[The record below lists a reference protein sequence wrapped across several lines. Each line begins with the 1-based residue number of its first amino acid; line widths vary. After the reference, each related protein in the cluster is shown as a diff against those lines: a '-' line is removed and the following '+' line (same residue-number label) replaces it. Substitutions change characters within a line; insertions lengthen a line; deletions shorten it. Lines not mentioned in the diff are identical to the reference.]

1 MGVPTAY
8 GPSTPV
14 DSRLVDRSLAHV
26 RPRSFWLDS
35 TPDPDGTSSRGSDA
49 SGLRHADLIVV
60 GGGYTGLWAALQA
73 KERDPSRTV
82 VLLEAVTIAWA
93 ASGRNG
99 GFCDASLTHGDEN
112 GKRHFADDLDTLK
125 RLGLE
130 NFSAMRDTIERYGI
144 DAEWEDVGMLQ
155 VATEPHQIA
164 FIEELAADNGELFL
178 DAEATRALVDSPL
191 YRAGVHLREGI
202 SLVHPVKLAQGL
214 RRACESLGVE
224 IHEHT
229 RATGLRRSSDG
240 SMVVQT
246 DAGEYTA
253 PRVALATNGFRSL
266 VRRADFLV
274 VPVYD
279 YALMTEPLS
288 AEQLGRIGWQGR
300 QGIGDSSRQ
309 FHYYRLSADNRV
321 LFGGYDAIY
330 HRGGR
335 IRNSQDQRPATF
347 RLLADHF
354 FRTFPQLDDVDF
366 SHAWGGAIDMST
378 KLVAHISTAYGGQVA
393 YAAGYTGLGVASTR
407 VGAQTMLDLL
417 DGRDTELTQMPM
429 ARKLPFPIP
438 PEPIAYPAI
447 QVARAAVARSDENGG
462 RDGLLLRAMGAF
474 GIGFD
479 T

>member
-1 MGVPTAY
+1 MTPTAY
-8 GPSTPV
+8 SPANPV
-14 DSRLVDRSLAHV
+14 DSRLVDRALAHV
-26 RPRSFWLDS
+26 RPGSFWLDS
-35 TPDPDGTSSRGSDA
+35 TRDADGGVSRGSDA
-49 SGLRHADLIVV
+49 SGLRSADLIVV
-60 GGGYTGLWAALQA
+60 GGGYTGLWTALQA

-99 GFCDASLTHGDEN
+99 GFVDASLTHGDEN
-112 GKRHFADDLDTLK
+112 GERHFADDLPLLK

-130 NFSAMRDTIERYGI
+130 NYAAMRDTIARYSI

-155 VATEPHQIA
+155 VATEPYQID
-164 FIEELAADNGELFL
+164 FIRELAADNGEEFL

-202 SLVHPVKLAQGL
+202 GLVHPVKLAHGL

-229 RATGLRRSSDG
+229 RATGLRRQGG

-266 VRRADFLV
+266 VRRADFFV

-288 AEQLGRIGWQGR
+288 SEQLERIGWSGR

-417 DGRDTELTQMPM
+417 DGRDTELTRLPM
-429 ARKLPFPIP
+429 ATKKPFPVP

-447 QVARAAVARSDENGG
+447 QVARAAVARSDENEG
-462 RDGLLLRAMGAF
+462 RDGLLLRAMGAL
-474 GIGFD
+474 GISFD